1 MDFLFSSKKR
11 EEKKAAEDLLAAGD
25 AEGAWKIF
33 QRLEH
38 KAGLAAVGEHL
49 LAKGNLRR
57 AAEAFAAAGQADGVR
72 RAAGIWLERG
82 HYNEWVKTLKLGG
95 VEATPAEQARAGR
108 AILEKGDLHGAEKAF
123 AIAEDSAGLRLL
135 ADRYLAKN
143 DLDNAARL
151 LRKLGAPA
159 ELAPLAERHLQRGD
173 LDKAAKL
180 FTEAGDEAGL
190 KRVAGQRAARATAAP
205 ARHSHAEDFDPED
218 PHRPQN

>member
-11 EEKKAAEDLLAAGD
+11 EEKKAAEELLAAGD

-57 AAEAFAAAGQADGVR
+57 AAEAFAAAGQTEGVR

-82 HYNEWVKTLKLGG
+82 HYNEWIKTLKLGG
-95 VEATPAEQARAGR
+95 VEATPADQARAGR
-108 AILEKGDLHGAEKAF
+108 MLLEKGDFQGAEKAF
-123 AIAEDSAGLRLL
+123 AAAEDAAGLKAL
-135 ADRYLAKN
+135 ADRYIGKN
-143 DLDNAARL
+143 DLDNAARM

-180 FTEAGDEAGL
+180 FAEAGDEAGL
-190 KRVAGQRAARATAAP
+190 KRVAERRAARTAATP
-205 ARHSHAEDFDPED
+205 QRHSHVEDFDPED
-218 PHRPQN
+218 PHRPV